1 MRGIVVVAIGAALI
15 WIGLSTDES
24 GVDASEVA
32 EVRADDPTASSSG
45 APEDA
50 AVGTLFSDHSISVT
64 IARKGAQRR
73 KTNKV

>member
-32 EVRADDPTASSSG
+32 EVRADDPTASSSPG
-45 APEDA
+45 RGPPDA
-50 AVGTLFSDHSISVT
+50 LRLSTDG
-64 IARKGAQRR
+64 
-73 KTNKV
+73 